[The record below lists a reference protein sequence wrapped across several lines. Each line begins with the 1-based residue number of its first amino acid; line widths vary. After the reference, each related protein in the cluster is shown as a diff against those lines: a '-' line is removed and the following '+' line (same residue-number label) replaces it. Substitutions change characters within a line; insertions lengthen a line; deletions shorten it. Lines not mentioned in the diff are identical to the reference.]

1 MDNKNNLVAL
11 GAILAILAA
20 LGFLWFAE
28 FRGGPRVDRAPLETL
43 GRMVADETAKLLNQ
57 QGRVAIVSE
66 IIEVA
71 RNPNLEAQ
79 VKGFKAGLAAHP
91 GVTLKEARDV
101 KRPPSDTPGVWPPNV
116 AGQLVAAG
124 AGADAVVLLVNL
136 PPQLTAADVAALK
149 GARGKLVVV
158 GTAAPGLKPLLQQGF
173 IHLSIV
179 PRQPPA
185 PAPAGKE
192 TPRQWFERV
201 YVVATPTALAG
212 LP

>member
-57 QGRVAIVSE
+57 QGRVTIVSE

-101 KRPPSDTPGVWPPNV
+101 KRPPSDDPRFWPPNV
-116 AGQLVAAG
+116 AGQLAAAG
-124 AGADAVVLLVNL
+124 AGVDAVVLLVNL

-158 GTAAPGLKPLLQQGF
+158 GTAAPGLKPLLQQGVV
-173 IHLSIV
+173 HLAIV
-179 PRQPPA
+179 PRQQPA